1 MKVKSGADI
10 RHGTLGIV
18 FSMNC
23 QEMPPPPTQ
32 MRLVYIWVKRDGSV
46 QRKWCM
52 DRIKASGPTF
62 GWVV

>member
-23 QEMPPPPTQ
+23 QEMPPPPHSNALGIYMGEASTAQ
-32 MRLVYIWVKRDGSV
+32 CNGSGA
-46 QRKWCM
+46 WT
-52 DRIKASGPTF
+52 A
-62 GWVV
+62 

>member
-23 QEMPPPPTQ
+23 QEMPPPPPPTQ
-32 MRLVYIWVKRDGSV
+32 MRLIYIYMGEASTAQCNGSGA
-46 QRKWCM
+46 WT
-52 DRIKASGPTF
+52 A
-62 GWVV
+62 